1 MSFLSQLS
9 LINKMRDVNPNAIQ
23 QKAVRCSHRRMF
35 FSHRRLLFSHRR
47 LLFLHRRLLFFTS
60 SLALFTALFALFAM
74 SFTLQISFAFP
85 EYRSFF
91 QNIVRFS
98 RILFVFPEYRSFSQ
112 NIVRFF
118 RLLLL
123 LLQGLLSPR
132 NREKE
137 TRFFAD

>member
-47 LLFLHRRLLFFTS
+47 LLFLHRRLLFFS
-60 SLALFTALFALFAM
+60 HRRLLFSQRYSHFSQCHSLFRCRSLF
-74 SFTLQISFAFP
+74 
-85 EYRSFF
+85 R
-91 QNIVRFS
+91 NIVRFF

-118 RLLLL
+118 RLLFLPL
-123 LLQGLLSPR
+123 AGCCRHGNSRGCRSPL
-132 NREKE
+132 KKI
-137 TRFFAD
+137 